1 MKTRIASFFRRPS
14 IVAFA
19 ALAAVYAVA
28 MAAIFWG
35 TWSLDFAPIEPDN
48 PTTYPLDYAA
58 RWLKGLLAGG
68 DFVPGD
74 LRNLVGSPY
83 FWQELQYAVPCF
95 LAALAM
101 AFYLRGRGLSLLA
114 SYGAGAAYGLMGY
127 NVTLFSAGHLGW
139 FVWLTYGP
147 FAFGLIDRA
156 VRKGKWRNWALLGA
170 VLAWGAARQPDL
182 WLLFT
187 LLSFFYGLWCVVFN
201 RRFASPR
208 MWLGVGLAAAVM
220 FVCGW
225 PQLKKA
231 IFTETA
237 NRDKQIAGVSGKKPG
252 DAGAAKERTKED
264 EAKRWDFCTSWSLP
278 PDEAVE
284 FFSASPMGDSS
295 DPRVSPVNR
304 YKGRIGQ
311 RVTIPVGQRARDPS
325 SGRIIEGGEVF
336 YMPYRQ
342 HSLYFGFLTCLFALL
357 GVFSPVLR
365 RIGGRASRAPLP
377 GGDSAAARGLA
388 ALPGG
393 DSAAA
398 KGLAALPG
406 GDSAAAK
413 GLAALPG
420 GDSAAAR
427 GLAALPGGD
436 SACYRDVWFWTAA
449 AFVYLLCAF
458 GGFTPFYRL
467 VYALPMGDYIRC
479 PVKFVHLLEFCA
491 AALAGFGV
499 QALLDAAK
507 AKGWAKAAFWALAA
521 LALVNVVDLARVDR
535 RFLAVEDVTFVR
547 APNAA
552 AEVVREAGG
561 GKVFFAVDPSEGRDA
576 VASSFGAHL
585 VPAAEKADAPD
596 VRFVL
601 ATQRGLALAPSLG
614 EKLRAGKL
622 KMVGAVAWQ
631 KNKGVYMAPQ
641 NAAAAALFQVDG
653 VPPPAPEVPPVPDRT
668 AQFFTWL
675 SILGTFFI
683 LGWTM
688 FSTLSPPQPSDL
700 NS

>member
-1 MKTRIASFFRRPS
+1 MKARILNFLKRPS
-14 IVAFA
+14 TRAF
-19 ALAAVYAVA
+19 LVFAAVYVAA
-28 MAAIFWG
+28 MAVIFWG
-35 TWSLDFAPIEPDN
+35 TWSLDRAPIEPDN

-58 RWLKGLLAGG
+58 KWLASLLAGG

-95 LAALAM
+95 LAALGM

-127 NVTLFSAGHLGW
+127 NITLFSAGHLGW

-187 LLSFFYGLWCVVFN
+187 LLSFFYGLWCVAVN
-201 RRFASPR
+201 RKFASPQ

-225 PQLKKA
+225 PQLRKA

-237 NRDKQIAGVSGKKPG
+237 NRDKQIAGVSGKADSAA
-252 DAGAAKERTKED
+252 DAGKARSKED

-311 RVTIPVGQRARDPS
+311 RVTIPKGQRARDPS
-325 SGRIIEGGEVF
+325 TGRIIEGGEVF

-342 HSLYFGFLTCLFALL
+342 HSLYFGFLTCLFALV
-357 GVFSPVLR
+357 GVLSPFLR
-365 RIGGRASRAPLP
+365 RIGGGRNSILN
-377 GGDSAAARGLA
+377 
-388 ALPGG
+388 
-393 DSAAA
+393 
-398 KGLAALPG
+398 
-406 GDSAAAK
+406 
-413 GLAALPG
+413 
-420 GDSAAAR
+420 
-427 GLAALPGGD
+427 
-436 SACYRDVWFWTAA
+436 RDVWFWTAA

-458 GGFTPFYRL
+458 GGFTPFYRF

-521 LALVNVVDLARVDR
+521 LALVNVVDLVRVDR
-535 RFLAVEDVTFVR
+535 RFLAVEDVSFVR

-552 AEVVREAGG
+552 AEVVRKAGG
-561 GKVFFAVDPSEGRDA
+561 GKVFFAVDPAEGRDA
-576 VASSFGAHL
+576 IASSFGAHL
-585 VPAAEKADAPD
+585 VPSAEKADAPD
-596 VRFVL
+596 ARFVL

-653 VPPPAPEVPPVPDRT
+653 VPPPAPETPPAPDRA

-675 SILGTFFI
+675 SMAGTFGV
-683 LGWTM
+683 LAWTLV
-688 FSTLSPPQPSDL
+688 SCASAAGRKTLASAASPS
-700 NS
+700 